1 MNKNFSIM
9 GVGGYI
15 APKHMQAIKTT
26 GNNLLSALDPNDS
39 VGIIDSYFRDALYF
53 KEFERY
59 DRHIFS
65 LSKVEKNKI
74 HYISICS
81 PNYLHDS
88 HIRFALRSGSNAI
101 CEKPLVLNLWNLE
114 KLFDLER
121 VTNKKVYTI
130 LQLRHHKSIN
140 KIKKNI
146 DKVLQKKNVDIDLT
160 YITSRGNWYFQSW
173 KGNAEK
179 SGGIATNIGIHFFDM
194 LHYIFG
200 ATRKSKLFLHLENKQ
215 SGFLELDN
223 ANVRWF
229 LSIDYNDLPKAI
241 KLQNKTTYRSI
252 KINGK
257 EIEFSDG
264 FEDLHTESYRKILS
278 EKGFGIEENRN
289 AIETVSNLRNS
300 TLNRLTG
307 DYHPLLKYIK

>member
-59 DRHIFS
+59 DRHIFN

-101 CEKPLVLNLWNLE
+101 CEKPLVLNLWNL
-114 KLFDLER
+114 
-121 VTNKKVYTI
+121 
-130 LQLRHHKSIN
+130 
-140 KIKKNI
+140 
-146 DKVLQKKNVDIDLT
+146 
-160 YITSRGNWYFQSW
+160 
-173 KGNAEK
+173 
-179 SGGIATNIGIHFFDM
+179 AT
-194 LHYIFG
+194 
-200 ATRKSKLFLHLENKQ
+200 
-215 SGFLELDN
+215 
-223 ANVRWF
+223 
-229 LSIDYNDLPKAI
+229 
-241 KLQNKTTYRSI
+241 
-252 KINGK
+252 
-257 EIEFSDG
+257 
-264 FEDLHTESYRKILS
+264 
-278 EKGFGIEENRN
+278 
-289 AIETVSNLRNS
+289 
-300 TLNRLTG
+300 
-307 DYHPLLKYIK
+307 